1 MKKETK
7 ESLVFWFAVAS
18 TLLTF
23 VALIALI
30 AAQTYIRWAVNQD
43 FRVKGKNWWMK
54 SCFER
59 FVEAYFVNILNT
71 LVKYEKKSASF
82 AG

>member
-23 VALIALI
+23 VALVALI

-43 FRVKGKNWWMK
+43 FTFLG
-54 SCFER
+54 
-59 FVEAYFVNILNT
+59 EAGVPSLSIL
-71 LVKYEKKSASF
+71 LLGQILGLLRYVRA
-82 AG
+82 